1 MKKTKHLSAKR
12 RELGEAGVLARI
24 EALAANTRIPSSG
37 VSQGIG
43 DDATLFKAKSGFDQI
58 LTCDWFLEGSHFLR
72 GKHPP
77 DAAGWKCLARAVS
90 DVASM
95 GGIPRCFLLSLAL
108 PASHTGAWLNQ
119 FLLGLRRAAER
130 FGCVLAG
137 GDTTRRQ
144 DILINVTVVGEVPRG
159 RAVLRSGARPG
170 DVLFVSGR
178 LGEAELGLWKILKSK
193 RQANSRDPVLRKHLY
208 PEPRLALGRWLA
220 ERRLA
225 SAMMDLSD
233 GLSTDLPRLCAASG
247 VGARIETAK
256 IPSVQ
261 LPKDGRGSTS
271 VPLNLALHGG
281 DDYELLF
288 TVPRGKAKQIP
299 HSQNGTC
306 LTAIGEVTKE
316 KTLLLVDN
324 AGREA
329 PLPNL
334 GWDPFR
340 NPR

>member
-12 RELGEAGVLARI
+12 QGPGETGVLARI
-24 EALAANTRIPSSG
+24 EALAAHTRTPSYG
-37 VSQGIG
+37 VRLGIG
-43 DDATLFKAKSGFDQI
+43 DDAALFKVRSGFDQI

-72 GKHPP
+72 HKHPP
-77 DAAGWKCLARAVS
+77 EAVGWKCLARAVS
-90 DVASM
+90 DVAAM
-95 GGIPRCFLLSLAL
+95 GGRPRCFLLSLAL
-108 PASHTGAWLNQ
+108 PASHTGTWLDQ
-119 FLLGLRRAAER
+119 FLLGLRRAAQR
-130 FGCVLAG
+130 FECVLAG

-144 DILINVTVVGEVPRG
+144 DILINVTVVGDLRMG

-178 LGEAELGLWKILKSK
+178 LGEAELGLRLIRKSK
-193 RQANSRDPVLRKHLY
+193 RLANSRDPVLRKHLY
-208 PEPRLALGRWLA
+208 PEPRLALSRWLA
-220 ERRLA
+220 EGRLA

-256 IPSVQ
+256 IPSVR
-261 LPKDGRGSTS
+261 LPKDGRGGIM
-271 VPLNLALHGG
+271 VPLELALHGG

-288 TVPRGKAKQIP
+288 TVPRGKVKRIP
-299 HSQNGTC
+299 HSQNGTR
-306 LTAIGEVTKE
+306 LTAIGEITKE
-316 KTLLLVDN
+316 RTLLLVDS

-340 NPR
+340 NTR